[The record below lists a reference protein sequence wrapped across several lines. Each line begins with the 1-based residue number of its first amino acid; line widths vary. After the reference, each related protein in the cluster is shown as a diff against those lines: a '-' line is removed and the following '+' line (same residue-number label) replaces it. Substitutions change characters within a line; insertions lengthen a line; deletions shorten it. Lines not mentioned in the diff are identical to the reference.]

1 MDMLLRLGSKGQ
13 DVKELQHA
21 LGIAVSGEFD
31 KPTEKAVKAYQSKR
45 GLMVDGLVGNQTMGA
60 IRAENATTDLS
71 EKVYSPIEG
80 LFVHKNYL
88 PPGEYI
94 AEPTPKEYLFLH
106 HTQGWNNPYDTIH
119 GWATDDRGPVATE
132 FVMGGRSIKD
142 NDDRYDGEL
151 VQCIPEGAFGWHL
164 GDTGSRHMNTH
175 SVGIE
180 LCNFGATP
188 GGKTAYGR
196 TVPADQLVTLP
207 EEFKGN
213 TLWHA
218 YTDKQIETLRLF
230 ILWIAERDSIDVRAG
245 LIAEIKKQG
254 PKAFEF
260 NQDAYS
266 GKVKG
271 MWTHANVR
279 AKDKEDLFPQ
289 PNLIEMLLSI

>member
-1 MDMLLRLGSKGQ
+1 MLLRLGSKGQ
-13 DVKELQHA
+13 DVKELQQA
-21 LGIAVSGEFD
+21 LGLSPTGEFNAA
-31 KPTEKAVKAYQSKR
+31 TLNAVKAYQSKK
-45 GLMVDGLVGNQTMGA
+45 GLMVDGLVGNQTLGA
-60 IRAENATTDLS
+60 IRAQNATTDLA
-71 EKVYSPIEG
+71 EKIYSPIDG

-88 PPGEYI
+88 PKGEYI
-94 AEPTPKEYLFLH
+94 DEPTPKEYLFLH

-119 GWATDDRGPVATE
+119 GWATDNRGPIATE

-151 VQCIPEGAFGWHL
+151 VQCIPEGAYGWHL
-164 GDTGSRHMNTH
+164 GDTGSHHMHTH

-180 LCNFGATP
+180 LCNFGAAIN
-188 GGKTAYGR
+188 GKTAYDR
-196 TVPADQLVTLP
+196 IIPADQLVTLP
-207 EEFKGN
+207 NEFKGKKQ
-213 TLWHA
+213 WHA

-230 ILWIAERDSIDVRAG
+230 ILWIAERDSIDVRDG

-260 NQDAYS
+260 NQNAYN
-266 GKVKG
+266 GKIKG

-279 AKDKEDLFPQ
+279 KKDKEDLFPQ